1 MLRDRL
7 PVYADM
13 ALRYCK
19 CKNMWIDHV
28 YDNFV
33 YIFSKKTLRE
43 SSAKICLG
51 IYKTNGKEK
60 QNFIFHNTID
70 WDNLDNDQTEAW
82 LNVEGWVNYFND
94 NLIMLQ
100 QAMQLEERYGHKLS
114 ILEKAFIIRQK
125 LPSQC
130 ENDPLVK
137 FLVKNLKY

>member
-28 YDNFV
+28 YDNFI

-51 IYKTNGKEK
+51 IYKANGKEK

-114 ILEKAFIIRQK
+114 IIEKAFIIRQK
-125 LPSQC
+125 LPSQH
-130 ENDPLVK
+130 ENESLVK